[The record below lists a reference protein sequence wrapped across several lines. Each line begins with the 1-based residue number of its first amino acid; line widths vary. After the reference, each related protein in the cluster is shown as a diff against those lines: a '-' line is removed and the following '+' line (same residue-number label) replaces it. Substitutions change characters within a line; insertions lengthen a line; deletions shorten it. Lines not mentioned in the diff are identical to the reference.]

1 MGNSE
6 ITMTVSCLSCPVP
19 VEIKSGDLSANKK
32 LSNTIT
38 HHHQTTTTNTEAT
51 QRNMVETAE
60 SQTTTTTTSTNQ
72 RMERTKIKRS
82 VLLDKEYE
90 TMLLHQEREEF
101 SKILNEQFSDV
112 DPNTLGTLPEFRAD
126 PDLSLEN
133 DNSWQY
139 WMSIMLQYQTSR
151 SYSNYTSEEE
161 QQQKQVE
168 WQKEMRF
175 QLMQQKRAIKREK
188 RKNLKQQLK
197 KEGKIAPTKRRRKT
211 DKPKESEEG
220 VEKKAKV
227 PKVASDA
234 TEDEELVSLSTPPQ
248 VESRAD
254 EPVSCS
260 AHNVMDLDF
269 FDLNNILL
277 PSPFPI
283 SDPILFAI

>member
-1 MGNSE
+1 
-6 ITMTVSCLSCPVP
+6 
-19 VEIKSGDLSANKK
+19 
-32 LSNTIT
+32 
-38 HHHQTTTTNTEAT
+38 
-51 QRNMVETAE
+51 MVETAE
-60 SQTTTTTTSTNQ
+60 SQTTTTTTTTNQ